1 MIGTSGGL
9 IRPSW
14 LRPGALAAVAA
25 MHVAAIS
32 LVAIHRTD
40 PPGIDETVEI
50 TIAQGAPEPE
60 PPKPPEPEPEP
71 PPPPPEPPPEPPKE
85 PPPLEVQPPPPPE
98 PEPPEPPPEPPPAPP
113 KREVISAPALPPPP
127 KPKPPKPKPVEAP
140 PEAAKPPD
148 NSGTPEAPARLAQA
162 KATYAQKVLQEIR
175 NHRIATTG
183 TGVVVVGFTIDAAGN
198 MENVTVVQSSGR
210 REMDFT
216 ALRMV
221 RAARPGP
228 PPDGSFSATTRV
240 NFTTD

>member
-1 MIGTSGGL
+1 MIGASAVS
-9 IRPSW
+9 IRPVW

-25 MHVAAIS
+25 LHVAAIF
-32 LVAIHRTD
+32 LVAIERTD
-40 PPGIDETVEI
+40 PPGIDDTVEL
-50 TIAQGAPEPE
+50 TIAQGMPEPE

-85 PPPLEVQPPPPPE
+85 PPPPVKQPPPPPPE
-98 PEPPEPPPEPPPAPP
+98 PEPPPLPEPPAPP
-113 KREVISAPALPPPP
+113 KREVASAPALPPPP
-127 KPKPPKPKPVEAP
+127 KPKPPKAKPVETP
-140 PEAAKPPD
+140 PEAAKPTETT
-148 NSGTPEAPARLAQA
+148 GAPEAQALLAQA

-175 NHRIATTG
+175 NHRIPTTG
-183 TGVVVVGFTIDAAGN
+183 AGVVVVGFTIDAAGN
-198 MENVTVVQSSGR
+198 MENVRVVQSSGR
-210 REMDFT
+210 SEMDAT